1 MSPLL
6 SVVVP
11 FYNVELYLEPCLE
24 SLARQTL
31 RDLEVVMVDD
41 GSTDGSAAIA
51 KDFAAKD
58 SRFRLVQQENQGLG
72 PARNAG
78 VPHSAGK
85 YLAFADSDDII
96 PRYAYDLMVSSLEE
110 TGSDIACGGVR
121 RFGANGLQLSA
132 MHEKIF
138 PIDRKATHVRE
149 FPELLRDRTAWNKV
163 FRKSFWDAH
172 DFKFPPGLYEDAPAT
187 VPAHVLAGKVDV
199 LREVVYHWR
208 IRETGARSITQRRTE
223 PGNFEDR
230 MRSVRAAAAFLK
242 EHAPELKD
250 AYDGFALSDDIRIY
264 VNVFDQGDDV
274 YRETFFDLVN
284 DFLDTVDPKLY
295 AELPAIDRLK
305 FHAVRQ
311 RLSAELLEIVSFS
324 KSDPMR
330 NSAIQRDGHPGKWY
344 GDYPFLGDPR
354 FPDDLYELGEEL
366 ELKTGIDEVGWHQG
380 RLRIE
385 GHAYIKRL
393 DAPAQ
398 ADSQIELEIRGRV
411 FRLIPKVLRPTV
423 TRVRRP
429 DVTAGS
435 GQATACLDW
444 AGFVVEIDPAKLG
457 TGGGNRHV
465 FVTVTTHGVKRR
477 GPLSGPKGM
486 GWWPKARL
494 VESGR
499 MVKPK
504 YANRDLVIG
513 VQPVR
518 NQVTEVTVEGPL
530 VHLSGWVRR
539 EDAAFVD
546 DGHLEIAFRQ
556 GMTTVRR
563 PVTRTGEGPGGR
575 VEFGSTIDL
584 TELAAETG
592 AGDAT
597 ASIDSIEWD
606 VSMRSKGRA
615 KLRLAVSADLMD
627 VRGHVAGHEYDVIA
641 TKYGN
646 LTLVERTPRLVVTDV
661 DWLDGDTVRLTGSYA
676 EEGTRP
682 DRLILRRR
690 RSNDSHEI
698 PLGWDGSYFT
708 ALLSAHRETAH
719 GFLPLPSGRWDLYAP
734 GAGGDEVSVAMDRAG
749 RDRLPEPRF
758 VGLHELQLTTH
769 RGELLHLWIRTA
781 LSDEER
787 GQYNQRAMQQKYF
800 SPTSTA
806 PFRDLVVFESYFAR
820 QYSCNPQAIYEE
832 MQRRDLGF
840 ELVWATADGQF
851 HVPGDARIV
860 QRGSREYYDLVGS
873 ARFVVNNVLQMQGY
887 AKRPGQTYLQTWHGT
902 PYKHIGYDLVQNGRI
917 ASGTTKLSRF
927 QEDVPL
933 WDYLI
938 SPAPHVTE
946 MFRRAFRYEG
956 EVLET
961 GYPRND
967 MLFGADREARAQAVR
982 DRLGIPAGRRTVL
995 YVPTWRE
1002 DIWLTGGRQAELA
1015 LDTTLVA
1022 NALGDDY
1029 TVLVRQHHMVADRTV
1044 GIGTEVIDV
1053 TRYPDINE
1061 LYLVADVVIT
1071 DYSSV
1076 MFDYAATGRPILFF
1090 TPDLDFYQD
1099 ELRGT
1104 YFDLTTEAPGP
1115 LLRENDQVV
1124 EALRSLD
1131 TVAAQ
1136 HAEAYRTFREKYC
1149 ANDDGHAAA
1158 RVVDRLL
1165 GHGR

>member
-11 FYNVELYLEPCLE
+11 FYNVESYLEPCLE

-58 SRFRLVQQENQGLG
+58 GRFRLVQQENRGLG
-72 PARNAG
+72 PARNTG
-78 VPHSAGK
+78 VPQSSGT

-96 PRYAYDLMVSSLEE
+96 PRYAYELMVSSLEK
-110 TGSDIACGGVR
+110 TGSDIACGAVR
-121 RFGANGLQLSA
+121 RFGANGLQQSA

-138 PIDRKATHVRE
+138 PIDRLATNVRE

-163 FRKSFWDAH
+163 FRKAFWDRH
-172 DFKFPPGLYEDAPAT
+172 GFEFPAGLYEDAPAT
-187 VPAHVLAGKVDV
+187 IPAHVLASKVDV

-223 PGNFEDR
+223 PGNFDDR
-230 MRSVRAAAAFLK
+230 MRSVRAAADFLR
-242 EHAPELKD
+242 EHAPDLKD

-264 VNVFDQGDDV
+264 VNVFDQGDDT
-274 YRETFFDLVN
+274 YRERFFDLVN
-284 DFLDTVDPKLY
+284 AFLDTVDPKLY
-295 AELPAIDRLK
+295 DDLPAIDRLK
-305 FHAVRQ
+305 FHAVRE
-311 RLSAELLEIVSFS
+311 RLSPELLEIVSFS

-330 NSAIQRDGHPGKWY
+330 NSAIQRDGRPGTWY
-344 GDYPFLGDPR
+344 GDYPYLGDPR
-354 FPDDLYELGEEL
+354 FPDHLFELRDEL
-366 ELKTGIDEVGWHQG
+366 ELKTGIDEVTWHQG

-385 GHAYIKRL
+385 GHAYIARL
-393 DAPAQ
+393 DVESE
-398 ADSQIELEIRGRV
+398 ADSQIELEIRSRV
-411 FRLIPKVLRPTV
+411 FRLIPRVFRPKV

-435 GQATACLDW
+435 GQATACLDGS
-444 AGFVVEIDPAKLG
+444 GFVVEIDPARLG
-457 TGGGNRHV
+457 TGIGHRHL
-465 FVTVTTHGVKRR
+465 FVTVTTHGVRRR
-477 GPLSGPKGM
+477 GRLSNPKGL

-494 VESGR
+494 VKSGR
-499 MVKPK
+499 LIKPK
-504 YANRDLVIG
+504 YSNRDLVIG
-513 VQPVR
+513 VHEVR
-518 NQVTEVTVEGPL
+518 NQVTDVTVDGPH
-530 VHLSGWVRR
+530 VHLKGWVRR
-539 EDAAFVD
+539 EDAPFIT
-546 DGHLEIAFRQ
+546 DGDLEIAFRQ
-556 GMTTVRR
+556 GMTKVRR
-563 PVTRTGEGPGGR
+563 PVTQTGTGPGGR
-575 VEFGSTIDL
+575 VEFASTIDL
-584 TELAAETG
+584 SELTAETG

-597 ASIDSIEWD
+597 ASLDSIEWD
-606 VSMRSKGRA
+606 LSLRSKGRS

-627 VRGHVAGHEYDVIA
+627 VRGHVAGHEYDIIA

-661 DWLDGDTVRLTGSYA
+661 DWLDGSTIRLTGSYA
-676 EEGTRP
+676 EEGERP
-682 DRLILRRR
+682 DRLIMRRR
-690 RSNDSHEI
+690 RSNDSHEV
-698 PLGWDGSYFT
+698 PVMWDGAQFT
-708 ALLSAHRETAH
+708 TMVNAQRETAH
-719 GFLPLPSGRWDLYAP
+719 GLLPLPSGRWDLYAP
-734 GAGGDEVSVAMDRAG
+734 GAAGGEVNVALDRAG

-758 VGLHELQLTTH
+758 VGLHELQLTTQ
-769 RGELLHLWIRTA
+769 RGDLLHLWIRAA
-781 LSDEER
+781 LSDDER
-787 GQYNQRAMQQKYF
+787 GQYNQRVMQQKYL
-800 SPTSTA
+800 SSSSTA

-820 QYSCNPQAIYEE
+820 QYSCNPQAVYEE
-832 MQRRDLGF
+832 MERRDLGY
-840 ELVWATADGQF
+840 EYVWATADGQF
-851 HVPGDARIV
+851 RVPGSARTV
-860 QRGSREYYDLVGS
+860 LRGSREYYELVGS
-873 ARFVVNNVLQMQGY
+873 ARFVVNNVLQMDGY
-887 AKRPGQTYLQTWHGT
+887 TKRPGQTYLQTWHGT

-917 ASGTTKLSRF
+917 ASSTTKLSRF

-946 MFRRAFRYEG
+946 MLRRAFRYEG

-967 MLFGADREARAQAVR
+967 MLFGADRFERARQVR
-982 DRLGIPAGRRTVL
+982 ERLGIPAGRQVVL

-1002 DIWLTGGRQAELA
+1002 DIWLQGGRQAELA
-1015 LDTTLVA
+1015 LDTSAVA
-1022 NALGDDY
+1022 GALGGDS

-1104 YFDLTTEAPGP
+1104 YFDLTQEAPGP
-1115 LLRENDQVV
+1115 LLRQTDEVV
-1124 EALRSLD
+1124 DALRSIEAVK
-1131 TVAAQ
+1131 TE
-1136 HAEAYRTFREKYC
+1136 HAPAYRDFRQKYC
-1149 ANDDGHAAA
+1149 AMDDGGAAA
-1158 RVVDRLL
+1158 RVVDQLL
-1165 GHGR
+1165 GLR